1 MDQPTKM
8 PLPKKKGS
16 LGQSTVEY
24 ILVLAFGAIFSIQ
37 VVKFF
42 NDVFKDGLKELETEV
57 QAEVETGSGF
67 GG

>member
-1 MDQPTKM
+1 MKTPFF
-8 PLPKKKGS
+8 KKKGS

-24 ILVLAFGAIFSIQ
+24 ILMLAFGAIFSIQ

-42 NDVFKDGLKELETEV
+42 NDVFKDGLKELEGEIQT
-57 QAEVETGSGF
+57 EVETGSGF